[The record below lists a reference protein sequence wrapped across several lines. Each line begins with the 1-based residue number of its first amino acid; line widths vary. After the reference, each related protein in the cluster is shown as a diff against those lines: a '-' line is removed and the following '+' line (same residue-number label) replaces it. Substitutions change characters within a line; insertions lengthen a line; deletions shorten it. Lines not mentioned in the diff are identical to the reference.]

1 VATLILVLLGL
12 VAVVTYW
19 RRLARRGALQL
30 PKDVITSAILLC
42 RAAYWLI
49 RFYIRLLLGEV
60 RSW

>member
-1 VATLILVLLGL
+1 VTVLVLVLLGL

-30 PKDVITSAILLC
+30 PKDVITSTILLV
-42 RAAYWLI
+42 RAAFWLG